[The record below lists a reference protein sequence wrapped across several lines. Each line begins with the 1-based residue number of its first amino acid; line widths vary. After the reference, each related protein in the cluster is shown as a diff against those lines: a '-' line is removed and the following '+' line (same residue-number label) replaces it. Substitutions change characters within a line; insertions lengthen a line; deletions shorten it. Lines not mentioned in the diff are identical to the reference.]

1 MTNRMT
7 NPMTSETHDS
17 DKTEAPETQQR
28 TTLPS
33 HKLTIAL
40 VGLAVG
46 SIILVAL
53 NMN

>member
-1 MTNRMT
+1 MTI
-7 NPMTSETHDS
+7 ETHDS
-17 DKTEAPETQQR
+17 DKAEAPETQDR
-28 TTLPS
+28 PTLPN

-46 SIILVAL
+46 LIILVAL

>member
-1 MTNRMT
+1 MTL
-7 NPMTSETHDS
+7 ETHDS
-17 DKTEAPETQQR
+17 DEAEASVKGQR
-28 TTLPS
+28 TSLPN

-46 SIILVAL
+46 FIILVAL

>member
-1 MTNRMT
+1 MTLKT
-7 NPMTSETHDS
+7 NAS
-17 DKTEAPETQQR
+17 DKADAPETQPQ
-28 TTLPS
+28 TTLPN

-46 SIILVAL
+46 FMILVAL

>member
-1 MTNRMT
+1 MTI
-7 NPMTSETHDS
+7 EKHDS
-17 DKTEAPETQQR
+17 SKVEAPAIEQR
-28 TTLPS
+28 TPLPN

-46 SIILVAL
+46 FIILVAL

>member
-1 MTNRMT
+1 MTL
-7 NPMTSETHDS
+7 ETHDS
-17 DKTEAPETQQR
+17 DKAEAPATEAR

-46 SIILVAL
+46 LIILVAL

>member
-1 MTNRMT
+1 MTN
-7 NPMTSETHDS
+7 ETHES
-17 DKTEAPETQQR
+17 DKVEATETEHR

-40 VGLAVG
+40 LGLAVG
-46 SIILVAL
+46 FIILVAL

>member
-1 MTNRMT
+1 MT
-7 NPMTSETHDS
+7 PETHDS
-17 DKTEAPETQQR
+17 DKAEVLVTEHR
-28 TTLPS
+28 TTPPS

-46 SIILVAL
+46 FVILIAL

>member
-1 MTNRMT
+1 
-7 NPMTSETHDS
+7 MTSETHDS
-17 DKTEAPETQQR
+17 DKTEDPGTPHR
-28 TTLPS
+28 TTLPN

-46 SIILVAL
+46 FIILVAL

>member
-1 MTNRMT
+1 MTL
-7 NPMTSETHDS
+7 ETHDS
-17 DKTEAPETQQR
+17 DKAEAPVIEHR
-28 TTLPS
+28 TPLPN

-46 SIILVAL
+46 FIILIAL

>member
-1 MTNRMT
+1 MTLET
-7 NPMTSETHDS
+7 NASG
-17 DKTEAPETQQR
+17 KAEAPVTEQR
-28 TTLPS
+28 TTLPN

-46 SIILVAL
+46 FILLVAL

>member
-1 MTNRMT
+1 MTL
-7 NPMTSETHDS
+7 ETHDS
-17 DKTEAPETQQR
+17 DQEEAPVTEHR
-28 TTLPS
+28 TAVPS

-46 SIILVAL
+46 FIILVAL

>member
-1 MTNRMT
+1 MTL
-7 NPMTSETHDS
+7 ETHDS
-17 DKTEAPETQQR
+17 DKPEAPVTQGR

-46 SIILVAL
+46 FIILIAL

>member
-1 MTNRMT
+1 MTGE
-7 NPMTSETHDS
+7 SHDS
-17 DKTEAPETQQR
+17 DMKDAPETPTR
-28 TTLPS
+28 STLPN

-46 SIILVAL
+46 FIILVAL

>member
-1 MTNRMT
+1 
-7 NPMTSETHDS
+7 MTSETHDS
-17 DKTEAPETQQR
+17 EREEGTETQTR
-28 TTLPS
+28 STLPN

-46 SIILVAL
+46 FIILVAL